1 LPQPVREG
9 HHQLIWY
16 DDHIHGSGA
25 MNSRLITLQ
34 HSSGE
39 TRQDAVAVEEPLEI
53 RIHFGP
59 AHQSERIVF
68 STTMRTPVHDI
79 ELALGLLLAEGVLQW
94 DDELPAS
101 RQTVPNELNVYLPPG
116 QPFDPGKYRRNGYT
130 SSACG
135 VCGLTSITHLLE
147 RELPKPAVGVVVSKD
162 VLMEL
167 PRRMRPH
174 QTLFEYTGGVHAVG
188 RFDLSGCLNGLME
201 DVGRHNAF
209 DKLVGAAMLNRTGPL
224 TSSIVVLSGR
234 ASFELVQKA
243 AAAGVP
249 ILMAVGAPSSLAI
262 DLAERA
268 GLTLI
273 GFARPTEFNIYT
285 HPWRITL

>member
-1 LPQPVREG
+1 M
-9 HHQLIWY
+9 
-16 DDHIHGSGA
+16 S
-25 MNSRLITLQ
+25 SRIVTLR

-59 AHQSERIVF
+59 AHQPERIVF
-68 STTMRTPVHDI
+68 STTMRTPGHDI

-94 DDELPAS
+94 DDELPDS
-101 RQTVPNELNVYLPPG
+101 RQSVPNELNVYLPPG
-116 QPFDPGKYRRNGYT
+116 QPFDPEKYRRSGYT

-147 RELPKPAVGVVVSKD
+147 RELPEPAAAVTVSKD
-162 VLMEL
+162 KLMEL
-167 PRRMRPH
+167 PQRMRPH
-174 QTLFEYTGGVHAVG
+174 QTLFESTGGVHAVG
-188 RFDLSGCLNGLME
+188 RFDLSGPLNSLKE

-209 DKLVGAAMLNRTGPL
+209 DKIIGSAMLNRTGPL

-234 ASFELVQKA
+234 ASFELVHKA

-249 ILMAVGAPSSLAI
+249 MLVAVGAPSSLAVE
-262 DLAERA
+262 LAERA
-268 GLTLI
+268 GMTLV

-285 HPWRITL
+285 HPGRITL

>member
-1 LPQPVREG
+1 M
-9 HHQLIWY
+9 
-16 DDHIHGSGA
+16 S
-25 MNSRLITLQ
+25 SRLITLQ

-39 TRQDAVAVEEPLEI
+39 TRRDSVAVEEPLEI

-68 STTMRTPVHDI
+68 STTMRTPGHDI

-94 DDELPAS
+94 DDELPSS
-101 RQTVPNELNVYLPPG
+101 RQPVPNELNVYLPPG
-116 QPFDPGKYRRNGYT
+116 QPFDPEKYRRTGYT

-147 RELPKPAVGVVVSKD
+147 RELPEPAAGVLVSKD

-167 PRRMRPH
+167 PQRMRPH
-174 QTLFEYTGGVHAVG
+174 QSLFELTGGVHAVG
-188 RFDLSGCLNGLME
+188 LFDLSRQLNSLME

-209 DKLVGAAMLNRTGPL
+209 DKLVGSAMLNRTGPL
-224 TSSIVVLSGR
+224 TDSIVVLSGR

-249 ILMAVGAPSSLAI
+249 ILVAVGAPSSLAVE
-262 DLAERA
+262 LAERV
-268 GLTLI
+268 GLTLV
-273 GFARPTEFNIYT
+273 GFARPTDFNIYT
-285 HPWRITL
+285 HPERITL